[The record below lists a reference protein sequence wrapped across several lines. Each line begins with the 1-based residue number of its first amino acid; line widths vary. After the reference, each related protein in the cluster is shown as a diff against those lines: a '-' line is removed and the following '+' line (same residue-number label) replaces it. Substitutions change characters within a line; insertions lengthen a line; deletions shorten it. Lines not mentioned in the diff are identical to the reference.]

1 MAHLYRSIK
10 CPWALR
16 GNATPLNDGS
26 ANSLGKNC
34 PCQSKGVYKGEALG
48 KHLRFSEALVV
59 LVNDSFMKGNIG
71 RRGISGLAL

>member
-10 CPWALR
+10 CPWALS
-16 GNATPLNDGS
+16 GNATPFDDGS

-48 KHLRFSEALVV
+48 RHLRFLEALVV
-59 LVNDSFMKGNIG
+59 LVNDSFMKGNIS
-71 RRGISGLAL
+71 RTDISGLAL